1 MRLKSRKAEL
11 KQQLKVSQPNMLA
24 CFTIIVDTMQDLFSR
39 IQNQIFVEFQ
49 QIEAFQILNQGVD

>member
-1 MRLKSRKAEL
+1 
-11 KQQLKVSQPNMLA
+11 MLA